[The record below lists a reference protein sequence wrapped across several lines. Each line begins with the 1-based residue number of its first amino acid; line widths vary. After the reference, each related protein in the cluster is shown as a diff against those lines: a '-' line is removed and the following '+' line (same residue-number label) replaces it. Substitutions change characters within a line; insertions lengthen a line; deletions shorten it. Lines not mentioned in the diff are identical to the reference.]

1 MMVWL
6 CHVCSYYGDYCEFYN
21 PCWSSPCLHGA
32 TCLNLVVGSFRCQC
46 RTGYY
51 TQHVNVSRT
60 DWSADQNFGL
70 CLGLNGLG
78 WASISVSK
86 IQSQS
91 WFVSR
96 WLGLLL
102 LLWTQCRTGYYGST
116 CENIDGCAS
125 SPCQNGAS
133 CSSASRLSC
142 CTQSWTLQEEQ
153 QQHTSYAVLH
163 NSVRQ

>member
-32 TCLNLVVGSFRCQC
+32 TCLNLVVGLFRCQC

-60 DWSADQNFGL
+60 DWSPDQNFGL
-70 CLGLNGLG
+70 GLCLGLSGLG
-78 WASISVSK
+78 WASISVSR

-96 WLGLLL
+96 GLGLLL

-133 CSSASRLSC
+133 CSSASRL
-142 CTQSWTLQEEQ
+142 
-153 QQHTSYAVLH
+153 
-163 NSVRQ
+163 